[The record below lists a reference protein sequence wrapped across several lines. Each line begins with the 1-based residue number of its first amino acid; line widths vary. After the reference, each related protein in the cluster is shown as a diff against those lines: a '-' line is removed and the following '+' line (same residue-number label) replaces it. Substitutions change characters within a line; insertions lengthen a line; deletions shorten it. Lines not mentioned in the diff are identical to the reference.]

1 MPPIQSKPEFPEKL
15 KAAHFK
21 KGWSYSLSRNSAQAH
36 ILVYSTASIIHVS
49 EGGFCNSLCILS
61 YIQPTCIVEN
71 KGVVSLAK
79 YLLLYLS
86 LIYNW

>member
-21 KGWSYSLSRNSAQAH
+21 KCWSYSLSRNSAQAH

-49 EGGFCNSLCILS
+49 EGEFCNSTLHSI
-61 YIQPTCIVEN
+61 
-71 KGVVSLAK
+71 
-79 YLLLYLS
+79 
-86 LIYNW
+86 IYSTYVYCGE